1 MPKATLFEAGTI
13 GVDLKTNP
21 LFLGKKKLHAAT
33 NLVFEEGVLKTRPGF
48 RYLPLG
54 CTGIFQGACE
64 FHPKRGLSTASFSEL
79 EGGVVVAV
87 GGKLYFN
94 CGLVKGVEFPCHGNV
109 NLFQAENYLI
119 IQHTESE
126 TYWWDGVNPP
136 VKSPGMNEQDFND
149 PEMPFVELE
158 TVAPVG
164 DVPACAPTLFIGL
177 SITLQYIQDD
187 DVCGAGHACNSAIYN
202 IFGNDILIG
211 KANLNNENDGGS
223 RIATFV
229 LTEDQA
235 RSIAAASVDNE
246 TIAFRFECDTEDPLF
261 DTEAW
266 GGNCHPEVG
275 QLVIHDSNGTELYN
289 GCPAGSTID
298 IDINPA
304 P

>member
-48 RYLPLG
+48 RYVPLG

-119 IQHTESE
+119 IQHVESE
-126 TYWWDGVNPP
+126 TYWWDGVNLP

-158 TVAPVG
+158 MDAPVG
-164 DVPACAPTLFIGL
+164 DVPPCAPTLFIGL
-177 SITLQYIQDD
+177 VVTLQYIADD
-187 DVCGAGHACNSAIYN
+187 DVCESGHSCNSAIFN
-202 IFGNDILIG
+202 IYGNNVFIG
-211 KANLNNENDGGS
+211 KANLNNAIDSGTRTAS
-223 RIATFV
+223 FT
-229 LTEDQA
+229 LTEQQA
-235 RSIAAASVDNE
+235 VAIAAASSDGE
-246 TIAFRFECDTEDPLF
+246 TIGFRFECATDDPEWEQW
-261 DTEAW
+261 DEI
-266 GGNCHPEVG
+266 NPCHPGVG
-275 QLVIHDSNGTELYN
+275 QMIILDNNGTELYN
-289 GCPAGSTID
+289 GCPAGTTID